1 MEAGFLLN
9 KDASKKGGLAAKVI
23 NIKGKLLGKD
33 GKPLKLIFKR
43 GNVNPKRPLLL
54 GVPRSDHINI
64 SVLRE
69 HVQTMLN
76 ANDNTKSIHT
86 TPISETAPVLAV
98 NTMQNHMLGSVVDS
112 IRAAIGLE
120 QNTLRKVQV
129 LVLNNDEK
137 I

>member
-33 GKPLKLIFKR
+33 GKPLKSIFKL
-43 GNVNPKRPLLL
+43 GNVNPKRPFLL
-54 GVPRSDHINI
+54 GVPRSDPINI

-69 HVQTMLN
+69 HVQTVLN

-86 TPISETAPVLAV
+86 TPIAETAPVLAV
-98 NTMQNHMLGSVVDS
+98 NTKQNHVSGSVVDS
-112 IRAAIGLE
+112 IRAAVGLE
-120 QNTLRKVQV
+120 QNTPRKV
-129 LVLNNDEK
+129 
-137 I
+137 